1 VKLATAGFVDLAVDA
16 CDLAQPDVA
25 FFVLHVEDVVD

>member
-1 VKLATAGFVDLAVDA
+1 VKLTAPGFVDLAVHA
-16 CDLAQPDVA
+16 GDLAQPDVA